1 MRNPFT
7 LGLIEEEEK
16 FCNRHQ
22 ERKELLQYAK
32 NGHNVVIY
40 SPRRYGKSSLVNI
53 LQKDLSKD
61 KFLTAYI
68 DLFPIASAKAATQRI
83 VSGLLKGFGRG
94 IDPRSFLEKM
104 KDVFLRVRPVM
115 SVEPEGVQFSAQLES
130 DADPLVLLEDCL
142 EGVGKWIKKVK
153 KRAFVVFDE
162 FQEITQLPE
171 AKAMEGVIRSKIQSH
186 HDIAYFFVG
195 SRRSVLK
202 DIFTAKNR
210 PFYKSAF
217 LYSLGKISE
226 KEFVDF
232 LMVHFKNSGKTCSK
246 EICQKI
252 YDLVQGY
259 PYYVQKLSSL
269 VWDGSDKKPS
279 FDILDK
285 TYRILLQSET
295 PDFEAHW
302 SGLTN
307 VQKQLLQTLA
317 KQPTSSLFSKNH
329 LKQHGLSIGG
339 VQKALK
345 ALLEK
350 DLIEKAKEKYIL
362 TDPIM
367 AKWLNLS

>member
-83 VSGLLKGFGRG
+83 VSGLLKGFG
-94 IDPRSFLEKM
+94 K
-104 KDVFLRVRPVM
+104 
-115 SVEPEGVQFSAQLES
+115 GVQFSAQLES

-171 AKAMEGVIRSKIQSH
+171 AKAIEGVIRSKIQSH

-279 FDILDK
+279 ISILDK
-285 TYRILLQSET
+285 AYRILLQSEI

-307 VQKQLLQTLA
+307 VQKQLLQILA

-350 DLIEKAKEKYIL
+350 DLIEKTKEKYIL
-362 TDPIM
+362 TDPMM
-367 AKWLNLS
+367 AEWLKLS